1 MPDRFDHAQDAGAA
15 GSGEVSSRNAV
26 SAASSSSAIPQTSDY
41 ADYEIERSV
50 LACILT
56 DPDCVNTVAS
66 MLGVRFRPSLGKN
79 AEDGDQTGFARNAK
93 IMFRDPKHAAIYQS
107 ILEVKSKSP
116 NDSPDLLSVEDNLRR
131 SGKLEMVG
139 GVEALLDI
147 QSSVGSV
154 ANVEN
159 WCGILRQWA
168 MLREMINACTSAL
181 QLCREPRGKEIH
193 ELLDGIEQTFFAV
206 RNDFVRSEIKSIGE
220 LVADAFD
227 HFVALMSKQIEPGI
241 PTGFPGLDNLLG
253 GGLKKQEMVVLA
265 ARPSIGKTALA
276 LNIARNIAMRNVPD
290 PRVDMVP
297 ERKDLKSVAFFSLEM
312 SAEQVAQRLLC
323 TESKVALSSISDGTF
338 NIEETNRLSLGAE
351 ALSGAKLFIDPTG
364 GLSIFE
370 LRAKARKLKESE
382 AGLDLIIIDYLQ
394 LMRAGDVSSRD
405 GRQVE
410 VSAISGGIKKL
421 AKDLN
426 VPILVLSQLNRD
438 VEKTPNNK
446 TARPRLSNLRESGS
460 IEQDADVVIFLHR
473 DRDEAKETNREA
485 NRNGVESLLLVEKN
499 RNGKTGEVKVNFF
512 PSLMEFRSITHK
524 YADEDI
530 PANMKQK
537 QKQKPAEAPAT
548 PAQPPAQPES

>member
-1 MPDRFDHAQDAGAA
+1 MPDRFDHAKGAGAES
-15 GSGEVSSRNAV
+15 SGEDSSRNAV
-26 SAASSSSAIPQTSDY
+26 SAAASSSNSIPQTADY
-41 ADYEIERSV
+41 ADYEVERSV
-50 LACILT
+50 LACILS
-56 DPDCVNTVAS
+56 DPDCTNTVAS
-66 MLGVRFRPSLGKN
+66 MLGVQFRTPAQGKN
-79 AEDGDQTGFARNAK
+79 APDGDSSVFARNAK
-93 IMFRDPKHAAIYQS
+93 IMFRDPKHAASYQS
-107 ILEVKSKSP
+107 IHEVKSKSP

-147 QSSVGSV
+147 QASIGSV

-181 QLCREPRGKEIH
+181 QLCREPGGRDIH
-193 ELLDGIEQTFFAV
+193 ELLDGVEQSFFAV
-206 RNDFVRSEIKSIGE
+206 RNDFHRSEIKSIGE
-220 LVADAFD
+220 LVMDALN
-227 HFVALMSKQIEPGI
+227 HFVALMNKEIEPGI
-241 PTGFPGLDNLLG
+241 PTGFADLDKLLG

-290 PRVDMVP
+290 KRADKDIQPSGK
-297 ERKDLKSVAFFSLEM
+297 ERKSVAFFSLEM

-323 TESKVALSSISDGTF
+323 TESKVSLSSISDGTF
-338 NIEETNRLSLGAE
+338 NIEETNRLSLGAK
-351 ALSGAKLFIDPTG
+351 ALSGAKLYIDPTG

-382 AGLDLIIIDYLQ
+382 SGLDLVIIDYLQ
-394 LMRAGDVSSRD
+394 LMRAGDIASRD

-426 VPILVLSQLNRD
+426 VPVLVLSQLNRE

-473 DRDEAKETNREA
+473 DRDEAKENNREA
-485 NRNGVESLLLVEKN
+485 ARNGVESLLLVEKN

-524 YADEDI
+524 YGEQDI
-530 PANMKQK
+530 PASMKQK
-537 QKQKPAEAPAT
+537 T
-548 PAQPPAQPES
+548 ES

>member
-1 MPDRFDHAQDAGAA
+1 MPDRYDHAQGAGAA
-15 GSGEVSSRNAV
+15 GSGEDSSRNAV
-26 SAASSSSAIPQTSDY
+26 SAASSSASAIPQAADY
-41 ADYEIERSV
+41 ADYEVERSV
-50 LACILT
+50 LACILA
-56 DPDCVNTVAS
+56 DPGCINTVTS
-66 MLGVRFRPSLGKN
+66 MLGVRIRPAAQGKN
-79 AEDGDQTGFARNAK
+79 APDGDLTGFARNAK

-116 NDSPDLLSVEDNLRR
+116 NDSPDLLSIEDNLRR
-131 SGKLEMVG
+131 SGRLEMVG

-181 QLCREPRGKEIH
+181 QLCREPGEKEIH

-220 LVADAFD
+220 LVTDAFN
-227 HFVALMSKQIEPGI
+227 HFVALMSKKIEPGI

-276 LNIARNIAMRNVPD
+276 LNIARNVAMKSVPNQ
-290 PRVDMVP
+290 R
-297 ERKDLKSVAFFSLEM
+297 RKSVAFFSLEM

-323 TESKVALSSISDGTF
+323 TESKVPLSSISDGSF
-338 NIEETNRLSLGAE
+338 LPEETKRLAAGVDSLSDAN
-351 ALSGAKLFIDPTG
+351 LFVDPTG

-370 LRAKARKLKESE
+370 LRAKARKLKEAD

-426 VPILVLSQLNRD
+426 VPVLVLSQLNRE

-446 TARPRLSNLRESGS
+446 TVRPKLSNLRESGS

-485 NRNGVESLLLVEKN
+485 ARNGVESLLLVEKN
-499 RNGKTGEVKVNFF
+499 RNGKTGEVKVQFF
-512 PSLMEFRSITHK
+512 PSLMEFRTITHK
-524 YADEDI
+524 YSDKDI
-530 PANMKQK
+530 PDSMKQK
-537 QKQKPAEAPAT
+537 
-548 PAQPPAQPES
+548 PES

>member
-1 MPDRFDHAQDAGAA
+1 
-15 GSGEVSSRNAV
+15 
-26 SAASSSSAIPQTSDY
+26 
-41 ADYEIERSV
+41 
-50 LACILT
+50 
-56 DPDCVNTVAS
+56 
-66 MLGVRFRPSLGKN
+66 MLGVRIRPAAQGKN
-79 AEDGDQTGFARNAK
+79 APDSDLTGFARNAK

-116 NDSPDLLSVEDNLRR
+116 NDSPDMLSIEDNLRR

-147 QSSVGSV
+147 QSSIGSV

-181 QLCREPRGKEIH
+181 QLCREPGGKEIH

-206 RNDFVRSEIKSIGE
+206 RNDFVRSEIKSIGD
-220 LVADAFD
+220 LVHDAFN
-227 HFVALMSKQIEPGI
+227 HFLALMDKRIEPGI
-241 PTGFPGLDNLLG
+241 PTGFSDLDKLLG

-276 LNIARNIAMRNVPD
+276 LNIARNIAMRNLPD
-290 PRVDMVP
+290 KRVDRDQQPVS
-297 ERKDLKSVAFFSLEM
+297 KDIKSVAFFSLEM

-323 TESKVALSSISDGTF
+323 TESKVSLSSISDGSF
-338 NIEETNRLSLGAE
+338 NIEETNRLSRGAE
-351 ALSGAKLFIDPTG
+351 ALSNAHLFIDPTG

-421 AKDLN
+421 AKDLDI
-426 VPILVLSQLNRD
+426 PILVLSQLNRE

-473 DRDEAKETNREA
+473 DRDEAKENNREA
-485 NRNGVESLLLVEKN
+485 ARNGVESLLLVEKN

-524 YADEDI
+524 YGEQDI
-530 PANMKQK
+530 PASMKQK
-537 QKQKPAEAPAT
+537 
-548 PAQPPAQPES
+548 PES

>member
-1 MPDRFDHAQDAGAA
+1 MPDRSDHAHGAGAA
-15 GSGEVSSRNAV
+15 GSGEDSSRNAV
-26 SAASSSSAIPQTSDY
+26 SAASSSSGAIPQAADY
-41 ADYEIERSV
+41 ADYEVERSV
-50 LACILT
+50 LACILA
-56 DPDCVNTVAS
+56 DPGCINTVTA
-66 MLGVRFRPSLGKN
+66 MLGVRIRPAAQGKN
-79 AEDGDQTGFARNAK
+79 APDGDLTGFARNAR

-116 NDSPDLLSVEDNLRR
+116 NDSPDLLSIEDNLRR

-147 QSSVGSV
+147 QSSIGSV

-181 QLCREPRGKEIH
+181 QLCREPGGKEIH

-206 RNDFVRSEIKSIGE
+206 RNDFVRSEIKSIGD
-220 LVADAFD
+220 LVEDAFN
-227 HFVALMSKQIEPGI
+227 HFLALMDKRIEPGI
-241 PTGFPGLDNLLG
+241 PTGFSDLDKLLG

-276 LNIARNIAMRNVPD
+276 LNIARNIAMRNLPD
-290 PRVDMVP
+290 KRVDRDQQPVS
-297 ERKDLKSVAFFSLEM
+297 KDVKSVAFFSLEM

-323 TESKVALSSISDGTF
+323 TESKVSLSSISDGSF
-338 NIEETNRLSLGAE
+338 NIEETNRLSRGAE
-351 ALSGAKLFIDPTG
+351 ALSNAHLFIDPTG

-421 AKDLN
+421 AKDLDI
-426 VPILVLSQLNRD
+426 PILVLSQLNRE

-473 DRDEAKETNREA
+473 DRDEAKENNREA
-485 NRNGVESLLLVEKN
+485 ARNGVESLLLVEKN

-524 YADEDI
+524 YGEQDI
-530 PANMKQK
+530 PASMKQK
-537 QKQKPAEAPAT
+537 
-548 PAQPPAQPES
+548 PES

>member
-1 MPDRFDHAQDAGAA
+1 MPDRSDHAQGAGAA
-15 GSGEVSSRNAV
+15 GSGEDSSRNAV
-26 SAASSSSAIPQTSDY
+26 SASSSNSSFIPQTADY
-41 ADYEIERSV
+41 ADYEVERSV
-50 LACILT
+50 LACILA
-56 DPDCVNTVAS
+56 DPDCINTVTS
-66 MLGVRFRPSLGKN
+66 MLGVRFRPASQGKSATDSDLN
-79 AEDGDQTGFARNAK
+79 GFARNAK
-93 IMFRDPKHAAIYQS
+93 VMFRDPKHAAIYQS
-107 ILEVKSKSP
+107 ILEVKNKSP
-116 NDSPDLLSVEDNLRR
+116 NDSPDLLSIEDNLRR
-131 SGKLEMVG
+131 SGKLELVG

-147 QSSVGSV
+147 QSSIGSV

-168 MLREMINACTSAL
+168 MLRELINACTSAL
-181 QLCREPRGKEIH
+181 QLCREPVGTEIH

-220 LVADAFD
+220 LVEDAFK
-227 HFVALMSKQIEPGI
+227 HFVALMNKQIEPGI
-241 PTGFPGLDNLLG
+241 PTGFPALDNLLG

-290 PRVDMVP
+290 PRVDMEP

-323 TESKVALSSISDGTF
+323 TESKVSLSSISDGTF
-338 NIEETNRLSLGAE
+338 NIEETNRLSLGAK
-351 ALSGAKLFIDPTG
+351 ALCGARLFIDPTG

-382 AGLDLIIIDYLQ
+382 SGLDLIIIDYLQ

-421 AKDLN
+421 AKDLDI
-426 VPILVLSQLNRD
+426 PILVLSQLNRD

-485 NRNGVESLLLVEKN
+485 NRTGVESFLLVEKN

-524 YADEDI
+524 YSNQDI
-530 PANMKQK
+530 PSEAKQ
-537 QKQKPAEAPAT
+537 QSAEPA
-548 PAQPPAQPES
+548 PPKS

>member
-1 MPDRFDHAQDAGAA
+1 MPDRFDHAQGAGAA
-15 GSGEVSSRNAV
+15 DSGEDSSRNAV
-26 SAASSSSAIPQTSDY
+26 SAASSNPNAIPQTADY
-41 ADYEIERSV
+41 ADYEVERSV
-50 LACILT
+50 LACILS
-56 DPDCVNTVAS
+56 DPDCTNTVAS
-66 MLGVRFRPSLGKN
+66 MLGVQFRTPAQGKN
-79 AEDGDQTGFARNAK
+79 APDGDSSLFARNAK

-147 QSSVGSV
+147 QASIGSV

-181 QLCREPRGKEIH
+181 QLCRDPGGREIH
-193 ELLDGIEQTFFAV
+193 ELLDGVEQSFFAV
-206 RNDFVRSEIKSIGE
+206 RNDFHRSEIKSIGE
-220 LVADAFD
+220 LVMGALN
-227 HFVALMSKQIEPGI
+227 HFVALMNREIEPGI
-241 PTGFPGLDNLLG
+241 PTGYPELDKLLG

-290 PRVDMVP
+290 ERIKDP
-297 ERKDLKSVAFFSLEM
+297 EQQPVNKERKSVAFFSLEM

-323 TESKVALSSISDGTF
+323 TESKVSLSSISDGTF
-338 NIEETNRLSLGAE
+338 NIEETNRLTA
-351 ALSGAKLFIDPTG
+351 GAKALAGARLYIDPTG

-382 AGLDLIIIDYLQ
+382 GGLDLVIIDYLQ
-394 LMRAGDVSSRD
+394 LMRAGDIASRD

-421 AKDLN
+421 AKDLD
-426 VPILVLSQLNRD
+426 VPVLVLSQLNRE

-460 IEQDADVVIFLHR
+460 IEQDADVVVFLHR

-485 NRNGVESLLLVEKN
+485 ARSGVESLLLVEKN
-499 RNGKTGEVKVNFF
+499 RNGKTGEVKVLFF
-512 PSLMEFRSITHK
+512 PSLMEFRPLTHK
-524 YADEDI
+524 YGEKDI
-530 PANMKQK
+530 PASMKQK
-537 QKQKPAEAPAT
+537 TE
-548 PAQPPAQPES
+548 PES

>member
-1 MPDRFDHAQDAGAA
+1 MPDRFDHAKGAGAA
-15 GSGEVSSRNAV
+15 NSGEDSSRNAV
-26 SAASSSSAIPQTSDY
+26 SVASSSSGAIPQAADY
-41 ADYEIERSV
+41 ADYEVERSV
-50 LACILT
+50 LACILA
-56 DPDCVNTVAS
+56 DPGCINTVTA
-66 MLGVRFRPSLGKN
+66 MLGVRIRPSAQGKN
-79 AEDGDQTGFARNAK
+79 APDGELTGFARNAK

-116 NDSPDLLSVEDNLRR
+116 NDSPDLLSIEDNLRR

-147 QSSVGSV
+147 QSSIGSV

-168 MLREMINACTSAL
+168 MLREMIGACTSAL
-181 QLCREPRGKEIH
+181 QLCREPGGKEIH

-206 RNDFVRSEIKSIGE
+206 RNDFVRSEIKSIGD
-220 LVADAFD
+220 LVEDAFN
-227 HFVALMSKQIEPGI
+227 HFLALMDKRIEPGI
-241 PTGFPGLDNLLG
+241 PTGFSDLDKLLG

-276 LNIARNIAMRNVPD
+276 LNIARNIAMRNLPD
-290 PRVDMVP
+290 KRVDRDQQPVS
-297 ERKDLKSVAFFSLEM
+297 KDVKSVAFFSLEM

-323 TESKVALSSISDGTF
+323 TESKVSLSSISDGSF
-338 NIEETNRLSLGAE
+338 NIEETNRLSRGAE
-351 ALSGAKLFIDPTG
+351 ALSNAHLFIDPTG

-421 AKDLN
+421 AKDLDI
-426 VPILVLSQLNRD
+426 PILVLSQLNRE

-473 DRDEAKETNREA
+473 DRDEAKENNREA
-485 NRNGVESLLLVEKN
+485 ARNGVESLLLVEKN

-524 YADEDI
+524 YGEQDI
-530 PANMKQK
+530 PASMKQK
-537 QKQKPAEAPAT
+537 
-548 PAQPPAQPES
+548 PES

>member
-1 MPDRFDHAQDAGAA
+1 MPDRFDHAKGAGAA
-15 GSGEVSSRNAV
+15 GSGEDSSRNAV
-26 SAASSSSAIPQTSDY
+26 SAASSSSGAVPQAADY
-41 ADYEIERSV
+41 ADYEVERSV
-50 LACILT
+50 LACILA
-56 DPDCVNTVAS
+56 DPGCINTVTA
-66 MLGVRFRPSLGKN
+66 MLGVRIRPSVQGKN
-79 AEDGDQTGFARNAK
+79 APDSELTGFARNAK

-116 NDSPDLLSVEDNLRR
+116 NDSPDLLSIEDNLRR

-147 QSSVGSV
+147 QSSIGSV

-168 MLREMINACTSAL
+168 MLREMIGACTSAL
-181 QLCREPRGKEIH
+181 QLCREPGGKEIH

-206 RNDFVRSEIKSIGE
+206 RNDFVRSEIKSIGD
-220 LVADAFD
+220 LVEDAFN
-227 HFVALMSKQIEPGI
+227 HFLALMDKRIEPGI
-241 PTGFPGLDNLLG
+241 PTGYSDLDKLLG

-276 LNIARNIAMRNVPD
+276 LNIARNIAMRNLPD
-290 PRVDMVP
+290 KRVDRDQQPVS
-297 ERKDLKSVAFFSLEM
+297 KDVKSVAFFSLEM

-323 TESKVALSSISDGTF
+323 TESKVSLSSISDGSF
-338 NIEETNRLSLGAE
+338 NIEETNRLSRGAE
-351 ALSGAKLFIDPTG
+351 ALSNAHLFIDPTG

-370 LRAKARKLKESE
+370 LRAKARKLKESD

-421 AKDLN
+421 AKDLDI
-426 VPILVLSQLNRD
+426 PILVLSQLNRE

-473 DRDEAKETNREA
+473 DRDEAKENNREA
-485 NRNGVESLLLVEKN
+485 ARNGVESLLLVEKN

-524 YADEDI
+524 YGEQDI
-530 PANMKQK
+530 PASMKQK
-537 QKQKPAEAPAT
+537 
-548 PAQPPAQPES
+548 PES

>member
-1 MPDRFDHAQDAGAA
+1 MPDRSDHARGAGAA
-15 GSGEVSSRNAV
+15 GSGETSSRNAV
-26 SAASSSSAIPQTSDY
+26 SAASSSSSSIPQTADY
-41 ADYEIERSV
+41 ADYEMERSV
-50 LACILT
+50 LACILV
-56 DPDCVNTVAS
+56 DPGCINTVSS
-66 MLGVRFRPSLGKN
+66 MLGVRIRPSAQGKN
-79 AEDGDQTGFARNAK
+79 AAESDQTGFARNAK

-107 ILEVKSKSP
+107 MLEVNSRTGNP
-116 NDSPDLLSVEDNLRR
+116 PDLLSIEDDLRR
-131 SGKLEMVG
+131 SGRLEMVG
-139 GVEALLDI
+139 GVGALLDI
-147 QSSVGSV
+147 QASIGSV
-154 ANVEN
+154 ANVET

-168 MLREMINACTSAL
+168 MLREMIGACTSAL
-181 QLCREPRGKEIH
+181 QICREPGGKDIH
-193 ELLDGIEQTFFAV
+193 ELLDGIEQSFFAV
-206 RNDFVRSEIKSIGE
+206 RNDFVRSEIKNIAE
-220 LVADAFD
+220 LVEEAFT
-227 HFVALMSKQIEPGI
+227 HFVDLMNKKIEPGI
-241 PTGFPGLDNLLG
+241 PTGFPDLDKLLG

-276 LNIARNIAMRNVPD
+276 LNIARNIAMKQ
-290 PRVDMVP
+290 VP
-297 ERKDLKSVAFFSLEM
+297 ERKRKSVAFFSLEM

-323 TESKVALSSISDGTF
+323 TESKVSLSSISDGSF
-338 NIEETNRLSLGAE
+338 NIEETQKLGRGVS
-351 ALSGAKLFIDPTG
+351 ALSEANLFIDPTG

-421 AKDLN
+421 AKDLDI
-426 VPILVLSQLNRD
+426 PILVLSQLNRE

-485 NRNGVESLLLVEKN
+485 ARNGVESLLLVEKN

-512 PSLMEFRSITHK
+512 PSLMEFRTITHK
-524 YADEDI
+524 YGEQDI
-530 PANMKQK
+530 PASMKQR
-537 QKQKPAEAPAT
+537 
-548 PAQPPAQPES
+548 PES

>member
-1 MPDRFDHAQDAGAA
+1 MPDRSGHAQGAGAA
-15 GSGEVSSRNAV
+15 GSGEDSSRNAV
-26 SAASSSSAIPQTSDY
+26 SAASSNSIPQTADY
-41 ADYEIERSV
+41 ADYEVERSV
-50 LACILT
+50 LACILA
-56 DPDCVNTVAS
+56 DPSCTNTVAS
-66 MLGVRFRPSLGKN
+66 MLGVQFRTSQQGKGKG
-79 AEDGDQTGFARNAK
+79 ASGSDMSEFARNAK

-116 NDSPDLLSVEDNLRR
+116 NDSPDLLSIEDSLRR

-147 QSSVGSV
+147 QSSIGSV

-168 MLREMINACTSAL
+168 MLREMISACTSSL
-181 QLCREPRGKEIH
+181 QLCREPGGKEIH
-193 ELLDGIEQTFFAV
+193 ELLDGIEQAFFAV
-206 RNDFVRSEIKSIGE
+206 RNDFHRSEIKSIDV
-220 LVADAFD
+220 LVSEAFQ
-227 HFVALMSKQIEPGI
+227 HFLALMDKKIEPGI
-241 PTGFPGLDNLLG
+241 PTGFSDLDKLLG

-276 LNIARNIAMRNVPD
+276 LNIARNIAMRNLPD
-290 PRVDMVP
+290 KRVDRDQQPVS
-297 ERKDLKSVAFFSLEM
+297 KDIKSVAFFSLEM

-323 TESKVALSSISDGTF
+323 TESKVSLSSISDGTF
-338 NIEETNRLSLGAE
+338 NIEETNRLSRGAE

-382 AGLDLIIIDYLQ
+382 SGLDLIIIDYLQ
-394 LMRAGDVSSRD
+394 LMRAGDVASRD

-421 AKDLN
+421 AKDLDI
-426 VPILVLSQLNRD
+426 PILVLSQLNRE

-473 DRDEAKETNREA
+473 DRDEAKENNREA
-485 NRNGVESLLLVEKN
+485 ARNGVESLLLVEKN

-524 YADEDI
+524 YGEQDI
-530 PANMKQK
+530 PASMKQK
-537 QKQKPAEAPAT
+537 
-548 PAQPPAQPES
+548 PES

>member
-1 MPDRFDHAQDAGAA
+1 MPDRFDHAKGAGAA
-15 GSGEVSSRNAV
+15 GSGEDSSRNAV
-26 SAASSSSAIPQTSDY
+26 SVASSSSSAIPQAADY
-41 ADYEIERSV
+41 ADYEVERSV
-50 LACILT
+50 LACILA
-56 DPDCVNTVAS
+56 DPGCINTVTA
-66 MLGVRFRPSLGKN
+66 MLGVRIRPSAQGKN
-79 AEDGDQTGFARNAK
+79 APDSELTGFARNAK

-116 NDSPDLLSVEDNLRR
+116 NDSPDLLSIEDNLRR

-147 QSSVGSV
+147 QSSIGSV

-181 QLCREPRGKEIH
+181 QLCREPGGKEIH

-206 RNDFVRSEIKSIGE
+206 RNDFVRSEIKSIGD
-220 LVADAFD
+220 LVEDAFN
-227 HFVALMSKQIEPGI
+227 HFLALMDKRIEPGI
-241 PTGFPGLDNLLG
+241 PTGFSDLDKLLG

-276 LNIARNIAMRNVPD
+276 LNIARNIAMRNLPD
-290 PRVDMVP
+290 KRVDRDQQPVS
-297 ERKDLKSVAFFSLEM
+297 KDVKSVAFFSLEM

-323 TESKVALSSISDGTF
+323 TESKVSLSSISDGSF
-338 NIEETNRLSLGAE
+338 NIEETNRLSRGAE
-351 ALSGAKLFIDPTG
+351 ALSNAHLFIDPTG

-370 LRAKARKLKESE
+370 LRAKARKLKESD

-421 AKDLN
+421 AKDLDI
-426 VPILVLSQLNRD
+426 PILVLSQLNRE

-473 DRDEAKETNREA
+473 DRDEAKETPNNRETL
-485 NRNGVESLLLVEKN
+485 RNGVESLLLVEKN

-524 YADEDI
+524 YGEQDI

-537 QKQKPAEAPAT
+537 
-548 PAQPPAQPES
+548 PES

>member
-1 MPDRFDHAQDAGAA
+1 MPDRFDHAQGAGAA
-15 GSGEVSSRNAV
+15 GSGEDSSRNAV
-26 SAASSSSAIPQTSDY
+26 SAASSASGAAPQAADY
-41 ADYEIERSV
+41 ADYEVERSV
-50 LACILT
+50 LACILA
-56 DPDCVNTVAS
+56 DPGCINTVTA
-66 MLGVRFRPSLGKN
+66 MLGVRIRPAAQGKN
-79 AEDGDQTGFARNAK
+79 APDSDLTGFARNAK

-116 NDSPDLLSVEDNLRR
+116 NDSPDMLSIEDNLRR

-147 QSSVGSV
+147 QSSIGSV

-181 QLCREPRGKEIH
+181 QLCREPGGKEIH

-206 RNDFVRSEIKSIGE
+206 RNDFVRSEIKSIGD
-220 LVADAFD
+220 LVHDAFN
-227 HFVALMSKQIEPGI
+227 HFLALMDKRIEPGI
-241 PTGFPGLDNLLG
+241 PTGFSDLDKLLG

-276 LNIARNIAMRNVPD
+276 LNIARNIAMRNLPD
-290 PRVDMVP
+290 KRVDRDQQPVS
-297 ERKDLKSVAFFSLEM
+297 KDVKSVAFFSLEM

-323 TESKVALSSISDGTF
+323 TESKVSLSSISDGSF
-338 NIEETNRLSLGAE
+338 NIEETNRLSRGAE
-351 ALSGAKLFIDPTG
+351 ALSNAHLFIDPTG

-421 AKDLN
+421 AKDLDI
-426 VPILVLSQLNRD
+426 PILVLSQLNRE

-473 DRDEAKETNREA
+473 DRDEAKENPNNREA
-485 NRNGVESLLLVEKN
+485 LRNGVESLLLVEKN

-524 YADEDI
+524 YGEQDI
-530 PANMKQK
+530 PASMKQK
-537 QKQKPAEAPAT
+537 
-548 PAQPPAQPES
+548 PES